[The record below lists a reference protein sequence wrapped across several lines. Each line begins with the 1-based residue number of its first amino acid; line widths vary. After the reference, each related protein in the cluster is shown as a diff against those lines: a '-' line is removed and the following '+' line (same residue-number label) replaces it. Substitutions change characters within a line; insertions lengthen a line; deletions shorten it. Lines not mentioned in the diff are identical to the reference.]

1 MLMVDSGQAA
11 SPQLRQRARS
21 ALGSNASAT
30 SPQWG
35 HPRSLPARKLSRGVA
50 DRSGLAG
57 VDGSLLLIVFDTLSH
72 TP

>member
-1 MLMVDSGQAA
+1 MLMVVSGQTA

-35 HPRSLPARKLSRGVA
+35 QPRSLPARKLSRGVA
-50 DRSGLAG
+50 DRFGVAE
-57 VDGSLLLIVFDTLSH
+57 VDGSLLLILSVILSH